1 MQKNKLPSCPG
12 GLSIVQCRQGDET
25 MYMLNKESMAKIIHS
40 NSKGGGMDDV
50 SNKWKRA
57 TVFLES
63 QE

>member
-1 MQKNKLPSCPG
+1 
-12 GLSIVQCRQGDET
+12 

-63 QE
+63 